1 MLMVLGY
8 TIVIGFG
15 LCLCLVGSCFPFGLF
30 INSGSGFYWVYQ
42 IKLKNGAKKEMVDE
56 IKLRELFD
64 AEFEKQKEFI
74 AGLFLM
80 GERERLTIFKWFCL
94 GFQAAYPPLLTF
106 KTANPLTPEKREAL
120 WRQLKD
126 VRFNGSIIVE
136 PDSKLIFVYSWRS
149 AQQRTM
155 IILAD
160 SREEA
165 DRIFY
170 LQFEVTDLPTFYVTQ
185 LFVDGGESTIVYNN

>member
-1 MLMVLGY
+1 MI
-8 TIVIGFG
+8 T
-15 LCLCLVGSCFPFGLF
+15 
-30 INSGSGFYWVYQ
+30 
-42 IKLKNGAKKEMVDE
+42 E

-94 GFQAAYPPLLTF
+94 GFQTAYPPLFTF
-106 KTANPLTPEKREAL
+106 KSPNPLTPEREAEIL
-120 WRQLKD
+120 RQLKD
-126 VRFNGSIIVE
+126 ARLHSHIVVE

-165 DRIFY
+165 DSIFY
-170 LQFEVTDLPTFYVTQ
+170 LQFEEADLPTFYVTQ
-185 LFVDGGESTIVYNN
+185 LFVDGGESTIIYNN

>member
-1 MLMVLGY
+1 M
-8 TIVIGFG
+8 
-15 LCLCLVGSCFPFGLF
+15 
-30 INSGSGFYWVYQ
+30 
-42 IKLKNGAKKEMVDE
+42 KEMVNE

-64 AEFEKQKEFI
+64 AEFEKQKEFV

-94 GFQAAYPPLLTF
+94 GFQHSYGAPLFAKVRQNMSEERHQQILQALREESKKPATF
-106 KTANPLTPEKREAL
+106 
-120 WRQLKD
+120 
-126 VRFNGSIIVE
+126 IIE
-136 PDSKLIFVYSWRS
+136 PDNKSIFVYSWRS

-165 DRIFY
+165 DTIFND
-170 LQFEVTDLPTFYVTQ
+170 QFEKCAESPDRFVPTHYVTQ
-185 LFVDGGESTIVYNN
+185 LFVDSGESTIIYNN